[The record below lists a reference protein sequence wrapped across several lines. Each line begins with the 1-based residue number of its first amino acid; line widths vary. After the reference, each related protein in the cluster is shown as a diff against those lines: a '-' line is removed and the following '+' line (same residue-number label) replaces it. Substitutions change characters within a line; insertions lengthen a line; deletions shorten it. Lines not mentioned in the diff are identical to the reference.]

1 MSCRHWTTVQNRR
14 KNDKRAFF
22 CALFSCYNERA
33 KKQGD
38 EKVKKN
44 KAKRLYHKLF
54 WTYTALACLIVGILG
69 VYFMTVMV
77 KNTVSTRQEEC
88 RHLGEEVA
96 EYIEEQETQ
105 ADYLFT
111 QLYRGTHELSDLL
124 AFLTME
130 PDAYRAYVLDYFSES
145 NGRSYNGIEKFVS
158 NAFEAYPELEQV
170 EFLSYSTKKQF
181 LFLSQEVVYPYRD
194 GEARLREIQEG
205 TWKKKEGELT
215 YIKEI
220 INPSTMKQEGC
231 MIFTFSVKQ
240 HLQKISESRSW
251 ADLLVMEEDGETV
264 YSSFEQKEDKWR
276 QEQSDELVKEA
287 AGKYQVCVLMD
298 QEMLLQR
305 LFPKILAI
313 VAVAILVLGT
323 SILCIA
329 VYIRRLTGRVDVILN
344 GMEEVETG
352 NLQVR
357 LDINRSGGDE
367 LDTIADHFND
377 MCAKL
382 EEYIQKSYTA
392 EIEKKN
398 AQMQA
403 LQSQINPHFLYNTL
417 EAIRMRAIC
426 NNDREVGKM
435 LYSMSVLFR
444 SQLKEND
451 WITVGQ
457 ELDYC
462 KQYLELFECRF
473 QGIFQYEI
481 DCPVELLGTKVI
493 KFILQPLVENYFIH
507 GIRRQENDNL
517 IRIQAKKQDGY
528 LFFSIL
534 DNGLGMEMDAIE
546 EKNRELQDCGLQE
559 KEKTA
564 IGLANVNRRIRAV
577 YGENCGISLKKNSI
591 QGLEIIVKVQMEKDE
606 Q

>member
-1 MSCRHWTTVQNRR
+1 M
-14 KNDKRAFF
+14 
-22 CALFSCYNERA
+22 
-33 KKQGD
+33 
-38 EKVKKN
+38 KKN

-298 QEMLLQR
+298 QEMLL
-305 LFPKILAI
+305 
-313 VAVAILVLGT
+313 
-323 SILCIA
+323 
-329 VYIRRLTGRVDVILN
+329 
-344 GMEEVETG
+344 
-352 NLQVR
+352 
-357 LDINRSGGDE
+357 
-367 LDTIADHFND
+367 
-377 MCAKL
+377 
-382 EEYIQKSYTA
+382 
-392 EIEKKN
+392 
-398 AQMQA
+398 
-403 LQSQINPHFLYNTL
+403 
-417 EAIRMRAIC
+417 
-426 NNDREVGKM
+426 
-435 LYSMSVLFR
+435 
-444 SQLKEND
+444 
-451 WITVGQ
+451 
-457 ELDYC
+457 
-462 KQYLELFECRF
+462 
-473 QGIFQYEI
+473 
-481 DCPVELLGTKVI
+481 
-493 KFILQPLVENYFIH
+493 
-507 GIRRQENDNL
+507 
-517 IRIQAKKQDGY
+517 
-528 LFFSIL
+528 
-534 DNGLGMEMDAIE
+534 
-546 EKNRELQDCGLQE
+546 
-559 KEKTA
+559 
-564 IGLANVNRRIRAV
+564 
-577 YGENCGISLKKNSI
+577 
-591 QGLEIIVKVQMEKDE
+591 
-606 Q
+606 